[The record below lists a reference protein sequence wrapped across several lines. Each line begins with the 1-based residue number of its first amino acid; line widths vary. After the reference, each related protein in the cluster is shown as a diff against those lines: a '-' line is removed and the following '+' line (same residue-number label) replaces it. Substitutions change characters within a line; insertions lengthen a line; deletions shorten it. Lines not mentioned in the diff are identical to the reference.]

1 MLSTV
6 GRSGKGGSNVMEED
20 LSADIFMPHIGKPVV
35 LPEGH
40 RLTLVAVDRRGPSA
54 PGAPRAAF
62 TLILRGVPSPIV
74 PEGMHRLTLEDGASV
89 DLYLIPIHTPSRD
102 RQDYQIVFN

>member
-1 MLSTV
+1 MV
-6 GRSGKGGSNVMEED
+6 EVVN
-20 LSADIFMPHIGKPVV
+20 ADIFTPHIGKAV
-35 LPEGH
+35 LLPDGQ
-40 RLTLVAVDRRGPSA
+40 RLTLAAVGRRGSDV

-62 TLILRGVPSPIV
+62 TLILRAAAAPIV
-74 PEGMHRLTLEDGASV
+74 PEGLHRLTLEDGASF